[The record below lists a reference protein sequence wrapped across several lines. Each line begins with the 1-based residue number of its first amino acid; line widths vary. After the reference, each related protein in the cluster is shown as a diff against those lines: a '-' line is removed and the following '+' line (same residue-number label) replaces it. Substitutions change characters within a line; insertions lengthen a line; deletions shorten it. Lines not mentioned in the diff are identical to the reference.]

1 MTVQDLRPNIQDTS
15 AFYLKNIYQFL
26 ADPNV
31 TNSSISPPVA
41 EPPFSPKRY
50 TIWVNVLWFLSLV
63 ISLSCAL
70 LATSLH
76 QWARRYIRLTQ
87 PARCS
92 PEKRARMRAF
102 FADAVDKMHIP
113 WAVEGLP
120 TLLHLSLFLFFAGL
134 GVFLINIHL
143 TVFIFVISWIGLFS
157 TVYGLITLLPLI
169 RKDSPYSAPLSIPA
183 WFLYASIRH
192 VTFKVLASITSSGYD
207 QLWERYADLRDRHR
221 DWMSGGV
228 EKAAEDMASERSSE
242 IDLHILGWTISA
254 LGDDDSLETFFEAIP
269 GFFNSKVVNN
279 VQELRKHLPDSLSR
293 KLWDALDG
301 FLGRTLSSNSITDSV
316 KLRRLDISM
325 NVTSLIREDNVSSIL
340 ENILFKYWDQVPKT
354 IEMGQTLARWCA
366 SENQR
371 TAQYAQCIVNWVLAT
386 VQERDACWVEL
397 AARIFDLPERE
408 IRDIIVP
415 GDDSVSLAILIQV
428 TRNLHTFRS
437 DSLRD
442 VLARFSKVDFFKVD
456 ILNTLPRL
464 QHDFCT
470 LWNELVQEA
479 RRHTIPVYILRE
491 IRHLYIALH
500 QGTDASPTLFS
511 NFTNIDITLFV
522 PSSYPLCNIA
532 SHRPGS
538 TAYVPAPNSHA
549 VPRKVKEASIPGPL
563 SPSDPTALSEIGDS
577 PQPLTITAPS
587 LLVHTS
593 SRPTD
598 DASLSGVVA
607 SPTPTLTPIP
617 ASITQPVP
625 TELLAS
631 CDAGDSATITSNH
644 LLPSPSLV
652 GLHAPPPPPRIP
664 PSPHAESPASLSSTA
679 PSRPIDNATLPRLR
693 ARGLINTG
701 RKCIANVVLQL
712 LVHSPPLWNLFTELR
727 DLRGMRGEGD
737 LETGRR
743 ATPLVD
749 AMVKFSEEF
758 MFQEKEPPPTQQP
771 LQQAAGGKQREDEE
785 EKKDQNVVDSFEPIY
800 VYDAMKEKSQLKK
813 LLVSSR
819 SRGADLLL
827 IRTGLL
833 LKG

>member
-1 MTVQDLRPNIQDTS
+1 
-15 AFYLKNIYQFL
+15 
-26 ADPNV
+26 
-31 TNSSISPPVA
+31 
-41 EPPFSPKRY
+41 
-50 TIWVNVLWFLSLV
+50 
-63 ISLSCAL
+63 
-70 LATSLH
+70 
-76 QWARRYIRLTQ
+76 
-87 PARCS
+87 
-92 PEKRARMRAF
+92 MRAF
-102 FADAVDKMHIP
+102 FADAVDKMHIT

-134 GVFLINIHL
+134 AVFLYNIHL

-157 TVYGLITLLPLI
+157 IVYELITLLPLI
-169 RKDSPYSAPLSIPA
+169 RQDSPYSAPLSIPA
-183 WFLYASIRH
+183 WFLYASIRY

-207 QLWERYADLRDRHR
+207 QIWERYADLRDRHR

-269 GFFNSKVVNN
+269 GFFNSKMVNN
-279 VQELRKHLPDSLSR
+279 IRELREHLPDGLSR

-316 KLRRLDISM
+316 KLRRLDISL
-325 NVTSLIREDNVSSIL
+325 NATSLIREDNVSSIL
-340 ENILFKYWDQVPKT
+340 ENILIKYWDQVPKT
-354 IEMGQTLARWCA
+354 VEMGYTLARWCA

-386 VQERDACWVEL
+386 LPERDDRWVEL
-397 AARIFDLPERE
+397 AARIFGLPERE
-408 IRDIIVP
+408 IRDIIVT
-415 GDDSVSLAILIQV
+415 GDDSVSLAIIIQV

-532 SHRPGS
+532 SHRPDS
-538 TAYVPAPNSHA
+538 AARVPAPNSRA
-549 VPRKVKEASIPGPL
+549 VLRQVKEANDIQGPRR
-563 SPSDPTALSEIGDS
+563 PSDPTTLSEIGDS
-577 PQPLTITAPS
+577 SQAPAVTS
-587 LLVHTS
+587 PSSPVHTNT
-593 SRPTD
+593 RPTD
-598 DASLSGVVA
+598 ASLPGVVA
-607 SPTPTLTPIP
+607 APTTTLAPTP
-617 ASITQPVP
+617 ASTAWPVP
-625 TELLAS
+625 SELTAS
-631 CDAGDSATITSNH
+631 CEAGAITTSNP
-644 LLPSPSLV
+644 LVPSPSLV
-652 GLHAPPPPPRIP
+652 GSPNPVSPPPSCIS
-664 PSPHAESPASLSSTA
+664 PSPNLEFPALLSSTT
-679 PSRPIDNATLPRLR
+679 PSHIIGNDTLPRVR
-693 ARGLINTG
+693 ARGLVNTG
-701 RKCIANVVLQL
+701 SMCIANAVLQL
-712 LVHSPPLWNLFTELR
+712 LVHSPPFWDLLSELR
-727 DLRGMRGEGD
+727 DLKGKRGEGGPD
-737 LETGRR
+737 IGGS

-749 AMVKFSEEF
+749 AMVRFSEEY
-758 MFQEKEPPPTQQP
+758 MFKEKETPPTQQL
-771 LQQAAGGKQREDEE
+771 LQQAAEGKLRKDEK
-785 EKKDQNVVDSFEPIY
+785 EKKDQNVVNSFDPIY
-800 VYDAMKEKSQLKK
+800 VYDAMKEKRQLKK

-819 SRGADLLL
+819 SREVPFCY
-827 IRTGLL
+827 
-833 LKG
+833 